1 VTPEILARLLT
12 VEVETGGEGEYLTLS
27 RGLCFA
33 IAHRSG
39 SELALGS
46 SGIMTERGLA
56 YVVWKN
62 GLPLLASKGALVDAS
77 AEQVAEIRKFSE
89 DVKTAL
95 AGG

>member
-1 VTPEILARLLT
+1 VIPEILARLLAA
-12 VEVETGGEGEYLTLS
+12 EIETSGEGEYVTLS

-33 IAHRSG
+33 VARRSG

-62 GLPLLASKGALVDAS
+62 GQPLLASKGALADAS
-77 AEQVAEIRKFSE
+77 PEQVAEIRKFSE
-89 DVKTAL
+89 DVKAAL

>member
-1 VTPEILARLLT
+1 
-12 VEVETGGEGEYLTLS
+12 
-27 RGLCFA
+27 
-33 IAHRSG
+33 
-39 SELALGS
+39 
-46 SGIMTERGLA
+46 LA